1 MIYKESNKAKLEEMF
16 KQANGKCRERI
27 LDYYN
32 VGLSLE
38 KIETHLGISK
48 KDMIGIIVIVDPNAQ
63 DFPNAYKYTP
73 YSIYYTAERKPSGWD
88 VKPFGKYRTA
98 RASRMAVIELTD
110 RAKEAIIEKKSV
122 C

>member
-1 MIYKESNKAKLEEMF
+1 MIFKENNRVKLEEMF
-16 KQANGKCRERI
+16 KKANGKCKERI
-27 LDYYN
+27 LTYKN
-32 VGLSLE
+32 VEYSLKE
-38 KIETHLGISK
+38 IEEHLGIPK
-48 KDMIGIIVIVDPNAQ
+48 KDMIGIVVVVDPNAQ